1 MYEIVKSSEV
11 CMSLILIS
19 CFQILLENDNSQDNK
34 IQRQKDFASDKR
46 KMNNKFI
53 RKMYIEYS

>member
-1 MYEIVKSSEV
+1 
-11 CMSLILIS
+11 MSLILIS